1 MRKILA
7 MALLLAVVVAAQ
19 FMASRQRADVTVTR
33 ETIAGTPVE
42 YYRGSAPPGY
52 VAIVVHGYA
61 GSKELMKPWG
71 YYLARQGFETYVI
84 DQPGHG
90 DSTTPL
96 PPWTS
101 TGNNA
106 LGENLRQVISSLVES
121 GRARPGAI
129 ALVGHSMGGT
139 AVTTAAMADERVAA
153 TVALSSAYRAPL
165 PADKPA
171 KFLGLAAER
180 DPAFM
185 VEAVQAMSTQPG
197 SREAGVIAGRNHITI
212 LYDAQVMAR
221 AAAWIGA
228 GLGIKQAATNVDA
241 SFGWGWIAIALAGAL
256 GLVVAV
262 GWFLAPAVQQR
273 GARSNSRIGLLTGL
287 VMVSVAALSAVL
299 AVAYVRVPWL
309 RMGVVDYLFPY
320 FVVMA
325 LVLLVLRLLW
335 PRDYGYPVAS
345 DSPANLGHT
354 LRGLGVFLGL
364 LGAVGSVVHTSLSN
378 FMLNSPRV
386 LPLVVLALAYWVYFA
401 QEEGLKRAV
410 AGSLGGWAAW
420 VVGVAGKVVIVLTWL
435 MASALPNPQ
444 PFLPLVVPVIAVVLV
459 FLETTSQVLR
469 QWRYSAAGSATFMA
483 LTLAWVTAATFPLQ

>member
-1 MRKILA
+1 MRKIVA

-19 FMASRQRADVTVTR
+19 FMVSRQRAGVSVTH

-42 YYRGSAPPGY
+42 YYRGSSPPGY
-52 VAIVVHGYA
+52 VVIVVHGYS

-90 DSTTPL
+90 DSEKPL
-96 PPWTS
+96 PTWMS
-101 TGNNA
+101 AGNNA
-106 LGENLRQVISSLVES
+106 LGENLRQLISSLVES

-139 AVTTAAMADERVAA
+139 AVTTAALADDRIGA
-153 TVALSSAYRAPL
+153 TVALSSAYRTPL
-165 PADKPA
+165 PTDKPV

-185 VEAVQAMSTQPG
+185 VEAVQAITTQAG

-212 LYDAQVMAR
+212 LYDAEVMAR
-221 AAAWIGA
+221 TAAWIGA
-228 GLGIKQAATNVDA
+228 GLGLKQATGIVAA
-241 SFGWGWIAIALAGAL
+241 EFGWGWITVALAGAL

-262 GWFLAPAVQQR
+262 GWFLAPAMQHR
-273 GARSNSRIGLLTGL
+273 GARSSSRIGLLTGL
-287 VMVSVAALSAVL
+287 FMVSVAALSAVL

-309 RMGVVDYLFPY
+309 HMGVVDYLLPY

-345 DSPANLGHT
+345 DTPANLGHA

-364 LGAVGSVVHTSLSN
+364 LGAVGSVVHTNLSN
-378 FMLNSPRV
+378 FMLTGPRV
-386 LPLVVLALAYWVYFA
+386 LPLVALALAYWVYYA

-420 VVGVAGKVVIVLTWL
+420 VTGVVGKAVIVLTWL

-459 FLETTSQVLR
+459 FLEIMSQLLR